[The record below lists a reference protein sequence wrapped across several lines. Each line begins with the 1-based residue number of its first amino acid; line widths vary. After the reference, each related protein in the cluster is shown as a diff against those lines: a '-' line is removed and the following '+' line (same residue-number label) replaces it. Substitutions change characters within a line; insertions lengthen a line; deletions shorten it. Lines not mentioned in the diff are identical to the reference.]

1 MIAEAVEITIGIV
14 LIGIRLGFTSATFSI
29 PYFRSAVK
37 NNENSDIP
45 YSANIF
51 KLSQDFLPNR
61 LRKSK

>member
-1 MIAEAVEITIGIV
+1 MIVEAVEITVGIILV
-14 LIGIRLGFTSATFSI
+14 GICFGSDTVFSI